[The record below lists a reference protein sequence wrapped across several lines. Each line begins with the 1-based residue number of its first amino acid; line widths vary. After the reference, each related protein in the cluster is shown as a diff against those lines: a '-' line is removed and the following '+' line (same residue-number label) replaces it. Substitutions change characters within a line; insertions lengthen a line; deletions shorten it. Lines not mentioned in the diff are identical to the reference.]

1 MRPKRVLSFLG
12 AVVLLSAAPF
22 FSAAKGPGSP
32 SASGSQLS
40 SSNSETSPNTQSQSK
55 AGTKKTSRKSR
66 RSRRR
71 ERGQKAP
78 TPQRIQEIQAAL
90 AHEGTYQGQP
100 SGKWDA
106 GTVEAMKRFQ
116 SAQGLSPTGKLDAL
130 TLQKLGLGSEVAGRA
145 APRPPAQPLPG
156 TIAKPH

>member
-12 AVVLLSAAPF
+12 AVVLLSAAPV
-22 FSAAKGPGSP
+22 FSAAPEPGSP
-32 SASGSQLS
+32 RASGSQS
-40 SSNSETSPNTQSQSK
+40 SSNNSQISSTQRKPK

-66 RSRRR
+66 GSRRR

-90 AHEGTYQGQP
+90 AREGTYQGRP
-100 SGKWDA
+100 SGKWDTT
-106 GTVEAMKRFQ
+106 TVEAMKRFQ

>member
-1 MRPKRVLSFLG
+1 MRPKQVLSFLG
-12 AVVLLSAAPF
+12 AVVLLSAAPL
-22 FSAAKGPGSP
+22 FSAAQEPGAP
-32 SASGSQLS
+32 HASGSQS
-40 SSNSETSPNTQSQSK
+40 SSSISETSSTQRKPK
-55 AGTKKTSRKSR
+55 AGTKKTWRKGR
-66 RSRRR
+66 GWRRR

-90 AHEGTYQGQP
+90 AREGTYQGRP
-100 SGKWDA
+100 SGKWGA
-106 GTVEAMKRFQ
+106 TTVEAMKRFQ

-145 APRPPAQPLPG
+145 APRSPAQPLPG